1 MKLKLALAVAVIML
15 AATVLMACPSSVLC
29 PAHDGTSCYFTG
41 TKTIGGHLFGVY
53 HCPAGDHDVLARC
66 D

>member
-1 MKLKLALAVAVIML
+1 MKLKLALAL
-15 AATVLMACPSSVLC
+15 AALILLGTTLLMACPSAVTC
-29 PAHDGTSCYFTG
+29 PAHEVSCYFTG